1 MSADPEWS
9 GLIDVGAEVDR
20 TMAELVAAGYDDED
34 EPLQDGEIRVHQG
47 DGRLR

>member
-20 TMAELVAAGYDDED
+20 TMGELVAAGFDDED
-34 EPLQDGEIRVHQG
+34 EPLQPGEIKVHRG